1 LAVLVQTGSVS
12 LCAGHLNID
21 FPGEETMNVPARLA
35 CLTLTACCSLT
46 AHAQDPEVY
55 RTVHFA
61 DIGWTDIAA
70 TTALAS
76 A

>member
-1 LAVLVQTGSVS
+1 
-12 LCAGHLNID
+12 
-21 FPGEETMNVPARLA
+21 MNVPARLA